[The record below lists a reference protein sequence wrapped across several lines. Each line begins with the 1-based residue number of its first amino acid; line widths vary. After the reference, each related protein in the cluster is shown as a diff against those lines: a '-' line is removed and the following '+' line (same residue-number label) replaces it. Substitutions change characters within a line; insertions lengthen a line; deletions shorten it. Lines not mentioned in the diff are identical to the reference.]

1 MPELFDP
8 RIEILPAAQKEIWPQ
23 LAPAPDLSFVLY
35 GGTAVALHLGHRVSI
50 DFDFFKAEPLEK
62 ARIEASFQFFR
73 HARTLTSTIKLWGRR
88 MNLVGAWVVDETDAL
103 TLERWGNVVLEFD
116 ESGGLSYTIRGDDKD
131 EIIILRYQVEGSALI
146 TDQPSAPKV
155 ERTQFSFTPDGV
167 LVLAFGGVPSRFV
180 RTPTPPTRLKSS
192 AVH

>member
-1 MPELFDP
+1 MEVATICFKDRDSGDEAMALVRVEGEITGLALSLRRNGDIEVFWQA
-8 RIEILPAAQKEIWPQ
+8 RIGTIDRGVAEGA
-23 LAPAPDLSFVLY
+23 S
-35 GGTAVALHLGHRVSI
+35 GTAGRQAGGVNTR
-50 DFDFFKAEPLEK
+50 P
-62 ARIEASFQFFR
+62 
-73 HARTLTSTIKLWGRR
+73 KLWGRR

-103 TLERWGNVVLEFD
+103 ALERWGNVVLEFD

>member
-1 MPELFDP
+1 
-8 RIEILPAAQKEIWPQ
+8 
-23 LAPAPDLSFVLY
+23 
-35 GGTAVALHLGHRVSI
+35 
-50 DFDFFKAEPLEK
+50 
-62 ARIEASFQFFR
+62 
-73 HARTLTSTIKLWGRR
+73 

-116 ESGGLSYTIRGDDKD
+116 ESDGLSCTLRGNDKD
-131 EIIILRYQVEGSALI
+131 EIIVLRYQVEDSTLI
-146 TDQPSAPKV
+146 TDQPSAPRV